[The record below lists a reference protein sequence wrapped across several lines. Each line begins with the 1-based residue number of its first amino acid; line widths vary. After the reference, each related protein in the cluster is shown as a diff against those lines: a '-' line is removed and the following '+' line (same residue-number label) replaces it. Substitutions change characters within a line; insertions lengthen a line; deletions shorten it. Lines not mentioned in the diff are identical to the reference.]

1 MRTLFR
7 SESDY
12 ATDAAACRVCGHR
25 TQPIIRRTL
34 NLALVLVIGALLG
47 YIALDIVE
55 DGRVD
60 GSIFHALTGS
70 AGACIR

>member
-7 SESDY
+7 SERDL

-25 TQPIIRRTL
+25 TQPIIQRTM

-47 YIALDIVE
+47 YIALDIVQ
-55 DGRVD
+55 DGRID
-60 GSIFHALTGS
+60 GSIFHAITGI
-70 AGACIR
+70 ARPCAR

>member
-7 SESDY
+7 SESDH
-12 ATDAAACRVCGHR
+12 ASDAAACRVCGHR

-60 GSIFHALTGS
+60 GSIFHAISGHAVPCT
-70 AGACIR
+70 R